1 METAS
6 LRGRR
11 RRNLPNEDEEESLDD
26 LLKTVDS
33 KPVAEEASKGKKA
46 GNETEDSGSSR
57 RESVTKLPTGRQ
69 IKQQVVC
76 NSLFV
81 HFVVVLLK
89 ASNFSPLYRNLWL
102 PFSKISFIYF
112 IYKSIRHIKDCKNTI
127 EQNFK
132 ILYIYRI
139 D

>member
-1 METAS
+1 MFSPFNFDVTMPAGRSIGAQSVERMETAS

-89 ASNFSPLYRNLWL
+89 VSNFSPL
-102 PFSKISFIYF
+102 
-112 IYKSIRHIKDCKNTI
+112 
-127 EQNFK
+127 
-132 ILYIYRI
+132 
-139 D
+139 